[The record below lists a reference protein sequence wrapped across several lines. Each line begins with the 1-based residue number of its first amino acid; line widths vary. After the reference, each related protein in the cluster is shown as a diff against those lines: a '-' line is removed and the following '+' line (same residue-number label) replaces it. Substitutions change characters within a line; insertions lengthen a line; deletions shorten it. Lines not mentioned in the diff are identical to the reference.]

1 MNIVPERNILV
12 HQVTSES
19 HDPSS
24 PPTFLSVWSWGTFSV
39 HLIIITTTSS

>member
-1 MNIVPERNILV
+1 MNIVPVINILV

-24 PPTFLSVWSWGTFSV
+24 PPTFLSV
-39 HLIIITTTSS
+39 

>member
-1 MNIVPERNILV
+1 MNIVPVINILV

-24 PPTFLSVWSWGTFSV
+24 PPTFLSVF
-39 HLIIITTTSS
+39 LKLNIFLQQNK